1 MKKDLTESQ
10 RTIYIKIKELLDKY
24 PKPEFSKR
32 MIYIEEPEF
41 LELYNLM
48 QEIGDGNDLIPKTK
62 LFVKKLLDEW
72 QRLFESLKFANK
84 DRIAEELNPLRKND
98 GFSFSSMVYFY
109 ELGCT
114 SFRNKLQEYSDFIE
128 KKYDLGREPAEQ

>member
-1 MKKDLTESQ
+1 MKKELTESQ
-10 RTIYIKIKELLDKY
+10 KAIYIKIKELLNKY
-24 PKPEFSKR
+24 PKPDFSKR
-32 MIYIEEPEF
+32 MIYTEEPAF

-72 QRLFESLKFANK
+72 LRLIESLQSANK
-84 DRIAEELNPLRKND
+84 DRIAEELNQSSND
-98 GFSFSSMVYFY
+98 NGFGFSSMSILY

-128 KKYDLGREPAEQ
+128 NKYDLGRESA

>member
-41 LELYNLM
+41 LELSNLM
-48 QEIGDGNDLIPKTK
+48 QDIGDGNHLIPKTK

-72 QRLFESLKFANK
+72 QSLFESLQSANK
-84 DRIAEELNPLRKND
+84 DRIAEELNPSIND
-98 GFSFSSMVYFY
+98 NGFGFSSMSILY

-114 SFRNKLQEYSDFIE
+114 FFRNKLQEYTDFIE
-128 KKYDLGREPAEQ
+128 KKYEIEKQPD